1 MGVRGVS
8 RVGGVVRHSI
18 KIKRVVLLQGEGGVV
33 GDRGGSSGGQGEGG
47 GPSHPGAG
55 GGGGSLLSWF
65 LSGGGA
71 DFSRLRDREP
81 RDRPSES
88 WLRDED
94 TPDDTRRATGLG
106 RGVYFHF

>member
-47 GPSHPGAG
+47 GPSHPGV
-55 GGGGSLLSWF
+55 
-65 LSGGGA
+65 GGA
-71 DFSRLRDREP
+71 RGRRGWWFTTQLVPVRRRGRLLPAAGPGAAGPTQRVV
-81 RDRPSES
+81 
-88 WLRDED
+88 
-94 TPDDTRRATGLG
+94 AAG
-106 RGVYFHF
+106 RGHA